1 MHFMWKRRHIRR
13 FLEINTILWRLQ
25 ASRRRRSVR
34 KSEGEAIQV
43 KVSPG
48 RSETSLVLCA
58 DHMCFFFFFFSTA
71 CVLQLGE
78 QQQKRRWWPPEAPGP
93 APERR
98 GPSYLSLSVNNSS
111 SQRPS
116 LAISGLVFSLTS
128 FKDSK

>member
-13 FLEINTILWRLQ
+13 FLEINTSLWRLK

-34 KSEGEAIQV
+34 KSEGEAIRV

-48 RSETSLVLCA
+48 RSETSLVLCT
-58 DHMCFFFFFFSTA
+58 DHMCGFFSLFFHS

-78 QQQKRRWWPPEAPGP
+78 QQKKRRGWPPEAPGP
-93 APERR
+93 ALERR

-111 SQRPS
+111 SQRPL
-116 LAISGLVFSLTS
+116 LAISGLFSLTS